1 MEKADILENIRKSL
15 ETTLI
20 FFTVLLSFV
29 VGVSSHAALL
39 INQNATPSQVSQSKY
54 QLQTSFWKTFFN
66 SYGFVLLIG
75 ITVAWVFVGISYLV
89 NSETKTLYSLW
100 CAIIATLVGFAG
112 TIKTLLINA
121 NYYPLSFVLLISIA
135 MLIWLVVTVIKI
147 IEATKATV
155 QRKMQNNY
163 K

>member
-1 MEKADILENIRKSL
+1 MEKADILDKIRKSL
-15 ETTLI
+15 ETTLT

-39 INQNATPSQVSQSKY
+39 INQNVTPSQASQSEY

-135 MLIWLVVTVIKI
+135 MLIWLIVTIIKI

>member
-1 MEKADILENIRKSL
+1 MEKMDILDNIRKSL
-15 ETTLI
+15 ETTLT

-29 VGVSSHAALL
+29 LGVSSHAALL
-39 INQNATPSQVSQSKY
+39 INQNVTQVSQSEY
-54 QLQTSFWKTFFN
+54 QMQTSFWKTFFN

-100 CAIIATLVGFAG
+100 CAVIATVVGFAG

-121 NYYPLSFVLLISIA
+121 NYYPLSFVLLITIA

-147 IEATKATV
+147 IEATKATA
-155 QRKMQNNY
+155 QRKMRDNN

>member
-1 MEKADILENIRKSL
+1 MEKADILDKIRKSL
-15 ETTLI
+15 ETTLT

-39 INQNATPSQVSQSKY
+39 INQNVTPSQASQSEY

-135 MLIWLVVTVIKI
+135 MLIWLIVTIIKI

-155 QRKMQNNY
+155 QRKMQDNY